1 MKADK
6 LLIEDICNQ
15 AEFINA
21 TLQKISKDDLLED
34 MLYQNALIRSIEI
47 MGEAAKRLSPEFR
60 DSHPEIPLSE
70 MARARDKM
78 IHGYDEIDLDILW
91 YILSE
96 DVPAMYED
104 LLRL

>member
-1 MKADK
+1 
-6 LLIEDICNQ
+6 
-15 AEFINA
+15 
-21 TLQKISKDDLLED
+21 

-60 DSHPEIPLSE
+60 ESHPELPLSE

>member
-6 LLIEDICNQ
+6 LLIKDICEQ
-15 AEFINA
+15 AEFINMM
-21 TLQKISKDDLLED
+21 LQKISKDDLYED
-34 MLYQNALIRSIEI
+34 MLYQNALIRSIEVI
-47 MGEAAKRLSPEFR
+47 GEAAKRLSAEFR
-60 DSHPEIPLSE
+60 EAHPQIPISE

-96 DVPAMYED
+96 DVPEMYEE
-104 LLRL
+104 LCRV

>member
-1 MKADK
+1 
-6 LLIEDICNQ
+6 
-15 AEFINA
+15 
-21 TLQKISKDDLLED
+21 

-60 DSHPEIPLSE
+60 ESHPEIPLSE

>member
-1 MKADK
+1 
-6 LLIEDICNQ
+6 
-15 AEFINA
+15 
-21 TLQKISKDDLLED
+21 
-34 MLYQNALIRSIEI
+34 
-47 MGEAAKRLSPEFR
+47 
-60 DSHPEIPLSE
+60 

-96 DVPAMYED
+96 DVPEMYED